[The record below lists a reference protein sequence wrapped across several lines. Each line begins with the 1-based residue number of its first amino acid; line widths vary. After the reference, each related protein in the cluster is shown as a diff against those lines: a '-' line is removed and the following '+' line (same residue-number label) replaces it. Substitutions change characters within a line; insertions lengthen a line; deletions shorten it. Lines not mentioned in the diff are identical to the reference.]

1 MDMFMEY
8 LKVFITGGIICSIGQ
23 ILIDKTSLAPARI
36 LVLYVIFGVFLGAV
50 GLYNPLFE
58 ISGCGVSLPLIGYGG
73 NIAKGVKEAVLSNGI
88 FGVFSGAF
96 TAAATGCTVSLFLG
110 FLLSLFFKGKS
121 KNL

>member
-1 MDMFMEY
+1 MLIKALLAF
-8 LKVFITGGIICSIGQ
+8 LIGGIFCVIAQ

-36 LVLYVIFGVFLGAV
+36 LVLYVIIGVFLGAV
-50 GLYNPLFE
+50 GLYKPLFE

-73 NIAKGVKEAVLSNGI
+73 NIAKGVKEAVLSDGL

-110 FLLSLFFKGKS
+110 FILSLFFKGKS